1 MSKITSLSV
10 QSYNV
15 KTVENGIALKL
26 AVCGMVRGKCQALFS
41 LVPHLMSYREPKL
54 RELRGMLEG
63 RSIEASRG
71 WLDTFNSVDFA
82 QRSADTAFDCRA
94 DYDGLEQSIAAHRVN
109 VVDTLNEQSR
119 EQFHAEALAAFDARV
134 AELRAKEVRYCP
146 LSYFGL
152 PLVDAMAR
160 QRDRLQARMTSY
172 AERGEF
178 SALVTKEMGGRGVF
192 WFICIRKGSEVID
205 RDMHYSG
212 AEFAER
218 RALAMLDKV
227 APPVPVAEPVAQDL
241 NSGDA
246 CKDAWHAIACAKKL
260 TMFNEAGAV
269 LTLDLPGDD
278 EGFVFVMYARL
289 PGIHMRHTLAASV
302 TNVQRLCAHWTG
314 FVESVRAAAASN

>member
-134 AELRAKEVRYCP
+134 AELRAKK
-146 LSYFGL
+146 S
-152 PLVDAMAR
+152 
-160 QRDRLQARMTSY
+160 
-172 AERGEF
+172 
-178 SALVTKEMGGRGVF
+178 
-192 WFICIRKGSEVID
+192 
-205 RDMHYSG
+205 
-212 AEFAER
+212 
-218 RALAMLDKV
+218 
-227 APPVPVAEPVAQDL
+227 
-241 NSGDA
+241 
-246 CKDAWHAIACAKKL
+246 
-260 TMFNEAGAV
+260 
-269 LTLDLPGDD
+269 
-278 EGFVFVMYARL
+278 
-289 PGIHMRHTLAASV
+289 
-302 TNVQRLCAHWTG
+302 
-314 FVESVRAAAASN
+314 